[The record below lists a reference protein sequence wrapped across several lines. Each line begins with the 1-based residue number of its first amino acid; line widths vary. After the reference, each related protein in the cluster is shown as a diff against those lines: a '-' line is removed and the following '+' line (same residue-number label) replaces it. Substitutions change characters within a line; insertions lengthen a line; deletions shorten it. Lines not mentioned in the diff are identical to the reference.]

1 MLTSTIS
8 RIVTAL
14 ALALGVAVGL
24 SVGPANATDAATAAA
39 ADYYLNA
46 ICPANRAMNKA
57 VKAANRM
64 DKKGYQE
71 GDRVP
76 RYAKKAFRKA
86 SRAHARAGRMIA
98 QYDWPDSVNSY
109 DAESVAKE
117 LYEVSTWYAQAAKG
131 NFDSTPYN
139 SGSSNS
145 MRVDLGLPPA
155 GIDDDGC

>member
-1 MLTSTIS
+1 MASKIA
-8 RIVTAL
+8 RIMTAL

-46 ICPANRAMNKA
+46 VCPANRAISKA
-57 VKAANRM
+57 IKAANRM
-64 DKKGYQE
+64 DKKGWKE

-76 RYAKKAFRKA
+76 RYGKKAFRKA

-98 QYDWPDSVNSY
+98 QYEWPDSVNSY
-109 DAESVAKE
+109 DAETVAKE
-117 LYEVSTWYAQAAKG
+117 NYEYSTWYAQLAKG
-131 NFDSTPYN
+131 NFDSAPYK
-139 SGSSNS
+139 SGSANS

-155 GIDDDGC
+155 GTDDDGC